1 MSTDRPS
8 RADRAQDTR
17 ERLVTAARRA
27 FAERGYAAVSLDAL
41 AAEAG
46 VTRGALHHHFT
57 NREGLFEA
65 VVRRIDAELA
75 EGWGAAAAPHADAWA
90 AFRAGF
96 HRYLTD
102 AMDPGRRRILFQD
115 APAVLGIRAFD
126 ILMESGFGDMVA
138 TLAGLIDAGRLK
150 PVDATALGHMLN
162 GAALN
167 LADWAA
173 GADSRLPAAHLAL
186 AALFDGVE
194 ASGDLP
200 QHRPPVCGPGA
211 HGRAEGP
218 EQHP

>member
-1 MSTDRPS
+1 MSIDRPS

-17 ERLVTAARRA
+17 ERLVTVARRA
-27 FAERGYAAVSLDAL
+27 FGERGYAAVSLDAL

-65 VVRRIDAELA
+65 VLRRIDAELA
-75 EGWGAAAAPHADAWA
+75 EGWGEAAAPHDDRWT

-115 APAVLGIRAFD
+115 APAVLGARAFD
-126 ILMESGFGDMVA
+126 ILMESGFSEMVDTFA
-138 TLAGLIDAGRLK
+138 LLIAQGRLK
-150 PVDATALGHMLN
+150 PVDPTALGHMLN

-173 GADSRLPAAHLAL
+173 GDQSRLPAAHQAL
-186 AALFDGVE
+186 ASLFDGFE
-194 ASGDLP
+194 ASGALP
-200 QHRPPVCGPGA
+200 KPGAFSRGPGA
-211 HGRAEGP
+211 HGIPEGT
-218 EQHP
+218 EKHP

>member
-17 ERLVTAARRA
+17 DRLVTVALGA
-27 FAERGYAAVSLDAL
+27 FAEHGYAGVSLDAL

-57 NREGLFEA
+57 NREGLFVA

-75 EGWGAAAAPHADAWA
+75 EAWGEAAAPHRDSWT

-96 HRYLTD
+96 HRYLAEVTL
-102 AMDPGRRRILFQD
+102 PGRRRILFQD
-115 APAVLGIRAFD
+115 APAVLGTRAFD
-126 ILMESGFGDMVA
+126 ILMDSGFGDMVD
-138 TLAGLIDAGRLK
+138 TLSSLIRAGRLK
-150 PVDATALGHMLN
+150 PVDPTALGHMFN
-162 GAALN
+162 GAALT

-173 GADSRLPAAHLAL
+173 SDPSRLPAAQAAL
-186 AALFDGVE
+186 AALFDGIE
-194 ASGDLP
+194 GSGAVA
-200 QHRPPVCGPGA
+200 QAWAVAGGPGA
-211 HGRAEGP
+211 DGIAEGA

>member
-1 MSTDRPS
+1 MSTDRPT

-17 ERLVTAARRA
+17 ERLVTVARRA
-27 FAERGYAAVSLDAL
+27 FGERGYAKVSLDAL

-65 VVRRIDAELA
+65 VLRRIDTELA
-75 EGWGAAAAPHADAWA
+75 EGWGEAAAPHDDRWT
-90 AFRAGF
+90 AFRAGC

-115 APAVLGIRAFD
+115 APAVLGTRAFD
-126 ILMESGFGDMVA
+126 ILMESGFSEMVDTFA
-138 TLAGLIDAGRLK
+138 ALIAQGRLK
-150 PVDATALGHMLN
+150 PVDPTALGHMLN

-173 GADSRLPAAHLAL
+173 GDESRLPAAHQAL
-186 AALFDGVE
+186 ASLFDGFE
-194 ASGDLP
+194 ASGALP
-200 QHRPPVCGPGA
+200 ELGPLSCGPGT
-211 HGRAEGP
+211 HGIPEGA